1 MILKE
6 IFNKKFYINLS
17 IVFIIFF
24 LDRITKKIVISLNQ
38 ENLGQQIF
46 SSEYLNINLIWNQG
60 IAFGLFSFN
69 DNNVY
74 NILTALIALIILVI
88 LVMILKSDGFKRFSL
103 LMIMGGALGNL
114 YDRIFFSAVPD
125 FFDFHVANFHWFI
138 FNVADIFITIG
149 VIFMILIEFT
159 DNNKKN
165 ENENENENEKI

>member
-1 MILKE
+1 MIFKE
-6 IFNKKFYINLS
+6 YFNKQFYFNLS
-17 IVFIIFF
+17 IVLSIFF
-24 LDRITKKIVISLNQ
+24 FDRITKKIIIHLNQ
-38 ENLGQQIF
+38 ENFGQQIF

-69 DNNVY
+69 ENYVY
-74 NILTALIALIILVI
+74 NILTALIALVI
-88 LVMILKSDGFKRFSL
+88 LLILIMIVKSDGFKRFSL

-138 FNVADIFITIG
+138 FNVADVFITIG

-159 DNNKKN
+159 DNNKK
-165 ENENENENEKI
+165 K

>member
-1 MILKE
+1 MTSKE
-6 IFNKKFYINLS
+6 FFNKKFYLNLS
-17 IVFIIFF
+17 IVLIIFF
-24 LDRITKKIVISLNQ
+24 LDRITKKAVIHLNQ
-38 ENLGQQIF
+38 ENFGQQIF

-69 DNNVY
+69 ENYVY

-125 FFDFHVANFHWFI
+125 FFDFHVGNFHWFI

-149 VIFMILIEFT
+149 VIFMILLEIT
-159 DNNKKN
+159 GNSKMNNYDKN
-165 ENENENENEKI
+165 

>member
-1 MILKE
+1 MIFKE
-6 IFNKKFYINLS
+6 YLNKKFYFNLS
-17 IVFIIFF
+17 IVLIIFF
-24 LDRITKKIVISLNQ
+24 LDRITKKVVIHLNQ
-38 ENLGQQIF
+38 ENFGQQIF

-69 DNNVY
+69 ENNVY
-74 NILTALIALIILVI
+74 NILTALIALVILVI
-88 LVMILKSDGFKRFSL
+88 LIMILKSDGFKRFSL

-125 FFDFHVANFHWFI
+125 FFDFHVGNFHWFI

-159 DNNKKN
+159 DNNKK
-165 ENENENENEKI
+165 K

>member
-1 MILKE
+1 MIFKDYL
-6 IFNKKFYINLS
+6 NKKFYFNLS
-17 IVFIIFF
+17 IVLIIFF
-24 LDRITKKIVISLNQ
+24 LDRITKKIIIHLNQ
-38 ENLGQQIF
+38 ENFGQQIF

-69 DNNVY
+69 ENNVY
-74 NILTALIALIILVI
+74 NILTALIALVILVI

-125 FFDFHVANFHWFI
+125 FFDFHVGNFHWFI
-138 FNVADIFITIG
+138 FNVADVFITTG

-165 ENENENENEKI
+165 KNEKT

>member
-1 MILKE
+1 MIFKE
-6 IFNKKFYINLS
+6 YFNKQFYFNLS
-17 IVFIIFF
+17 IVLIIFF
-24 LDRITKKIVISLNQ
+24 LDRITKKLIIHLNQ
-38 ENLGQQIF
+38 ENFGQQIF

-69 DNNVY
+69 ENNVY
-74 NILTALIALIILVI
+74 NILTALIALVILVI

-149 VIFMILIEFT
+149 VIFMILI
-159 DNNKKN
+159 
-165 ENENENENEKI
+165 

>member
-1 MILKE
+1 MIFKE
-6 IFNKKFYINLS
+6 YFNKQFYFNLS
-17 IVFIIFF
+17 IVLIIFF
-24 LDRITKKIVISLNQ
+24 LDRITKKLIIHLNQ
-38 ENLGQQIF
+38 ENFGQQIF

-69 DNNVY
+69 ENNVY
-74 NILTALIALIILVI
+74 NILTALIALVILVI

-159 DNNKKN
+159 DNNKK
-165 ENENENENEKI
+165 K

>member
-1 MILKE
+1 MIFKE
-6 IFNKKFYINLS
+6 YFNKQFYFNLS
-17 IVFIIFF
+17 IVLIIFF
-24 LDRITKKIVISLNQ
+24 LDRITKKVIIHLNQ
-38 ENLGQQIF
+38 ENFGQQIF

-69 DNNVY
+69 ENNVY
-74 NILTALIALIILVI
+74 NILTALIVLVILVI

-125 FFDFHVANFHWFI
+125 FFDFHVGNFHWFI
-138 FNVADIFITIG
+138 FNVADVFITIG

-165 ENENENENEKI
+165 KNEKI

>member
-1 MILKE
+1 MIFKE
-6 IFNKKFYINLS
+6 YFNKQFYFNLS
-17 IVFIIFF
+17 IVLIIFF
-24 LDRITKKIVISLNQ
+24 LDRITKKVIIHLNQ
-38 ENLGQQIF
+38 ENFGQQIF

-69 DNNVY
+69 ENNVY
-74 NILTALIALIILVI
+74 NILTALIALVILVI

-125 FFDFHVANFHWFI
+125 FFDFHVGNFHWFI

-159 DNNKKN
+159 DNNKKK
-165 ENENENENEKI
+165 ENEKI

>member
-6 IFNKKFYINLS
+6 YLNKKFYFNSS
-17 IVFIIFF
+17 IVLIIFL
-24 LDRITKKIVISLNQ
+24 LDRITKKVVIHLNQ
-38 ENLGQQIF
+38 ENFGQQIF

-69 DNNVY
+69 ENYVY
-74 NILTALIALIILVI
+74 NILTTLIAFVILVI
-88 LVMILKSDGFKRFSL
+88 LIMILKNDGFKRFSL

-125 FFDFHVANFHWFI
+125 FFDFHVGNFHWFI

-159 DNNKKN
+159 DINKKN
-165 ENENENENEKI
+165 ENEKI